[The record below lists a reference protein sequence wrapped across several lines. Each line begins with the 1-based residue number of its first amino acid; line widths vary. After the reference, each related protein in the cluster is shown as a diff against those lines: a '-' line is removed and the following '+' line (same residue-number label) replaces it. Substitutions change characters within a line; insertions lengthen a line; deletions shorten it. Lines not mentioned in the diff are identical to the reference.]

1 MKYFTLI
8 LLTLF
13 LTACGRDDDHL
24 SIQEYISEN
33 SLETEVTASGLHYI
47 INAPGNTERAALT
60 SNINIDYN
68 GFFLGGDAFDR
79 GTDVTFPL
87 QGLIAGWQEGIRLIG
102 KGGSITLLVPSG
114 LAYGPQGRGPIPG
127 NTDLGFDI
135 TLHDFD

>member
-8 LLTLF
+8 LLTLL
-13 LTACGRDDDHL
+13 LTACGSDDDHL
-24 SIQEYISEN
+24 SIEEYIAAN
-33 SLETEVTASGLHYI
+33 NLETEVTASGLHYI
-47 INAPGNTERAALT
+47 INEPGNSERAALT

-87 QGLIAGWQEGIRLIG
+87 QGLILGWQEGIRLIG

-114 LAYGPQGRGPIPG
+114 LAYGTSGRGTIPG

-135 TLHDFD
+135 TLYDFD